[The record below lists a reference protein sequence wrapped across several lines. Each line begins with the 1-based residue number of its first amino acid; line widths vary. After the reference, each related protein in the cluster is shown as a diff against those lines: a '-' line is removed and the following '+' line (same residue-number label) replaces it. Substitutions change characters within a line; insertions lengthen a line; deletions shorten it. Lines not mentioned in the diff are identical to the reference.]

1 MRYKVCG
8 MTDIGQLNELSD
20 LGVQFAGLIFYEPSP
35 RYVLKH
41 GLQGPDVKKAKLQ
54 AYKVGVFVN
63 ASYDEIMK
71 QVDAY
76 GLDMVQ
82 LHGHETP
89 FLCDKVSSYIQVIRA
104 FRFAEGDHVEWMVK
118 DFYDCTDMFMLDT
131 GITAKTEAERFNG
144 RGRVFN
150 WNRLRGLHIN
160 KPFFLSGGIEPTDV
174 EVIKDFLKQPVAK
187 DLFCIDL
194 NSRFETSPGIKDM
207 KKIKAFITALEG

>member
-1 MRYKVCG
+1 
-8 MTDIGQLNELSD
+8 MTDVAQINELSQ

-35 RYVLKH
+35 RYVLRH
-41 GLQGPDVKKAKLQ
+41 GLKGEDVKKAKLQ
-54 AYKVGVFVN
+54 TYKVGVFVN
-63 ASYDEIMK
+63 ASYEEIMK

-82 LHGHETP
+82 LHGDETP

-104 FRFAEGDHVEWMVK
+104 FRFAEGDHVEWMIK

-144 RGRVFN
+144 KGRSFN
-150 WNRLRGLHIN
+150 WNRLRGITVN
-160 KPFFLSGGIEPTDV
+160 KPFFISGGIEPTDV
-174 EVIKDFLKQPVAK
+174 ASIKEFLKQPIAK

-194 NSRFETSPGIKDM
+194 NSRFETAPGIKDM
-207 KKIKAFITALEG
+207 KKIKKFISEMES